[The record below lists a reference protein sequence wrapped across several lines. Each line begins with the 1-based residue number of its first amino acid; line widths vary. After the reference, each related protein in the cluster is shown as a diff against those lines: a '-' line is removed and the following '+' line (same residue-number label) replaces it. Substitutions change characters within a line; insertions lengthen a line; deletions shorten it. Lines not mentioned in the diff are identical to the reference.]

1 MNDNLSASFILMA
14 GAGLLA
20 YWFYHLTGTQR
31 AELLTKARNKA
42 GDAQLGGLAPYV
54 PQATEPT
61 NGAKM
66 PGYDDAVKQG
76 PGYFPQQRGGY

>member
-20 YWFYHLTGTQR
+20 YWFYHLTGEQR
-31 AELLTKARNKA
+31 KALLAKARAVPSDLPSELK
-42 GDAQLGGLAPYV
+42 PYV
-54 PQATEPT
+54 PQATEPA

-66 PGYDDAVKQG
+66 PGYDDAARQG
-76 PGYFPQQRGGY
+76 TGYFPQQRGGY